1 MLTAQQAME
10 RLALLDPARYG
21 PLPPLEDD
29 GPPDGDLAARG
40 QVLARDPLDGL
51 PEDDP
56 VRALLADDHGVL
68 EWLLADDPAPE
79 TRPQAGTI

>member
-1 MLTAQQAME
+1 MIAPE
-10 RLALLDPARYG
+10 RW
-21 PLPPLEDD
+21 
-29 GPPDGDLAARG
+29 GPPPTIGDADLAAGG
-40 QVLARDPLDGL
+40 QALARDFLDGL

-68 EWLLADDPAPE
+68 EWLLVDDPAPE